1 MRPISTKAKSS
12 VKVRIF
18 VTQLIMLNLRKQ
30 TFLCLNCFF
39 LFSGEALPPY
49 TLAILVISHANTN
62 S

>member
-18 VTQLIMLNLRKQ
+18 VTQLFILNLRKQ

-39 LFSGEALPPY
+39 PFFRRGARHVLLQFL
-49 TLAILVISHANTN
+49 
-62 S
+62 